1 MGRKGGEGSEREAAV
16 ATAAAAARGARAHV
30 MPVRLCAPLPLA
42 RALPAGI
49 GEGSRGARVREGE
62 AAARPLGAP
71 RVFGS
76 VNGGRDSMCVA
87 AAALASASAST
98 SAAFSRLR
106 LFIRLPLTLPFC
118 LPHFALLRHT
128 RPSVAPA
135 SCGRTRLQTYEN
147 AEEKLRKLPF
157 HLRKL
162 LFQFNYLPC
171 VEEN

>member
-16 ATAAAAARGARAHV
+16 ATAAAAARGARARAHV

-42 RALPAGI
+42 RALPAGK
-49 GEGSRGARVREGE
+49 GEGSRGARVRDGE

-98 SAAFSRLR
+98 SAAFSHLR

-118 LPHFALLRHT
+118 LPRFALLRHT

-135 SCGRTRLQTYEN
+135 
-147 AEEKLRKLPF
+147 AEENGLKTKQI
-157 HLRKL
+157 RKL
-162 LFQFNYLPC
+162 LEERQLPNRASFKH
-171 VEEN
+171 VY